1 MATSEAQKK
10 ATAKYKAKY
19 QRRIVVDVNRKTEPE
34 MLEWLENQPAIQTYI
49 KQLIRKDMEQC
60 A

>member
-34 MLEWLENQPAIQTYI
+34 LLEWLENQPAIQTYI
-49 KQLIRKDMEQC
+49 KQLIRKDMEQ
-60 A
+60 

>member
-49 KQLIRKDMEQC
+49 KQLIRKDMEQ
-60 A
+60 